1 MVTLKEIE
9 LAHKRI
15 RHLIHRTP
23 ILTNKS
29 LNELSGAKLY
39 FKCENFQKVGAFKIR
54 GATNTVEQLSQTEI
68 EKGVATTSS
77 GNHGAALSMAVTR
90 RGGKTKV
97 VMPNNTPKIKVNN
110 VERNGGIVVWC
121 EPEQSSRESVL
132 ADLVEQ
138 TGAIVVHPYNDER
151 IVAGQGT
158 CAKELM
164 EDEPNLDMIVC
175 PVSGGGLLGGT
186 LLAAKGINSKI
197 IVYGAEPSEADD
209 AYRSLKSGKIET
221 NKSIDTICDGL
232 RGLLGGTLLA
242 AKGINSKIIVYGAEP
257 SEADDAYRSLK
268 SGKIETNKS
277 IDTICDGLR
286 AQLGTV
292 PFPIIQEFVDGIITV
307 TEEEIISAMRMIWER
322 MKIIVEPSSAI
333 TLGGLLKKPA
343 IFKGKRVGL
352 IISGGN
358 VDLEKLPW

>member
-9 LAHKRI
+9 LAHDRI
-15 RHLIHRTP
+15 RSFIHRTP

-29 LNELSGAKLY
+29 LNELSGASLY

-54 GATNTVEQLSQTEI
+54 GATNTVEQLTQAEI
-68 EKGVATTSS
+68 EKGVVTTSS

-90 RGGKTKV
+90 RGGGTKV
-97 VMPNNTPKIKVNN
+97 VMPNNTPKIKINN
-110 VERNGGIVVWC
+110 VERNGGEVVWC

-175 PVSGGGLLGGT
+175 PVSGGGLLSGT
-186 LLAAKGINSKI
+186 LLAAKGMKPEIM
-197 IVYGAEPSEADD
+197 VYGAEPSEADD

-221 NKSIDTICDGL
+221 NKSIDT
-232 RGLLGGTLLA
+232 
-242 AKGINSKIIVYGAEP
+242 V
-257 SEADDAYRSLK
+257 
-268 SGKIETNKS
+268 
-277 IDTICDGLR
+277 CDGLR
-286 AQLGTV
+286 AQLGNV

-307 TEEEIISAMRMIWER
+307 TETEIIEAMKMVWER
-322 MKIIVEPSSAI
+322 MKIIAEPSSVI
-333 TLGGLLKKPA
+333 TLGALLKSKDK
-343 IFKGKRVGL
+343 FSGKKVGL
-352 IISGGN
+352 ILSGGN
-358 VDLEKLPW
+358 VDLNQLPW

>member
-9 LAHKRI
+9 LAHDRI
-15 RHLIHRTP
+15 RSFIHRTP

-29 LNELSGAKLY
+29 LNELSGASLY

-54 GATNTVEQLSQTEI
+54 GATNTVEQLSQAEI

-90 RGGKTKV
+90 RGGNTKV

-110 VERNGGIVVWC
+110 VERNGGEVVWC

-186 LLAAKGINSKI
+186 LLSAKGINSDI
-197 IVYGAEPSEADD
+197 LVFGAEPSEADD
-209 AYRSLKSGKIET
+209 AYRSIE
-221 NKSIDTICDGL
+221 
-232 RGLLGGTLLA
+232 
-242 AKGINSKIIVYGAEP
+242 KGEIVANV
-257 SEADDAYRSLK
+257 
-268 SGKIETNKS
+268 T

-286 AQLGTV
+286 AQIGTIT
-292 PFPIIQEFVDGIITV
+292 FPIIQKHVDGIIRV
-307 TEEEIISAMRMIWER
+307 TEEEIIEAMKMIWER

-333 TLGGLLKKPA
+333 TLGALLKNKDMLSN
-343 IFKGKRVGL
+343 KRVGL
-352 IISGGN
+352 ILSGGN
-358 VDLEKLPW
+358 VDLNQLPW

>member
-132 ADLVEQ
+132 ADLVEK

-175 PVSGGGLLGGT
+175 PVSGG
-186 LLAAKGINSKI
+186 
-197 IVYGAEPSEADD
+197 
-209 AYRSLKSGKIET
+209 
-221 NKSIDTICDGL
+221 
-232 RGLLGGTLLA
+232 GLLGGTLLA

>member
-9 LAHKRI
+9 LAHDRI
-15 RHLIHRTP
+15 RSFIHRTP

-29 LNELSGAKLY
+29 LNELSGASLY

-54 GATNTVEQLSQTEI
+54 GATNTVEQLSQAEI

-110 VERNGGIVVWC
+110 VERNGGEVVWC

-186 LLAAKGINSKI
+186 LLSAKGINSDI
-197 IVYGAEPSEADD
+197 LVFGAEPSEADD
-209 AYRSLKSGKIET
+209 AYRSLEKGEIVANET
-221 NKSIDTICDGL
+221 
-232 RGLLGGTLLA
+232 
-242 AKGINSKIIVYGAEP
+242 
-257 SEADDAYRSLK
+257 
-268 SGKIETNKS
+268 

-286 AQLGTV
+286 AQIGTIT
-292 PFPIIQEFVDGIITV
+292 FPIIQKHVDGIIRV
-307 TEEEIISAMRMIWER
+307 TEEEIIEAMKMIWER

-333 TLGGLLKKPA
+333 TLGALLKNKDMLSN
-343 IFKGKRVGL
+343 KRVGFIL
-352 IISGGN
+352 SGGN
-358 VDLEKLPW
+358 VDLNQLPW

>member
-164 EDEPNLDMIVC
+164 EDEPNLDMIIC
-175 PVSGGGLLGGT
+175 PVSGGGLLSGT
-186 LLAAKGINSKI
+186 LLAAKGMKPEIM
-197 IVYGAEPSEADD
+197 VYGAEPSEADD

-221 NKSIDTICDGL
+221 NKSIDT
-232 RGLLGGTLLA
+232 
-242 AKGINSKIIVYGAEP
+242 V
-257 SEADDAYRSLK
+257 
-268 SGKIETNKS
+268 
-277 IDTICDGLR
+277 CDGLR
-286 AQLGTV
+286 AQLGNV

-307 TEEEIISAMRMIWER
+307 TETEIIEAMKMVWER
-322 MKIIVEPSSAI
+322 MKIIAEPSSVI
-333 TLGGLLKKPA
+333 TLGALLKSKDK
-343 IFKGKRVGL
+343 FSGKKVGL
-352 IISGGN
+352 ILSGGN
-358 VDLEKLPW
+358 VDLNQLPW